1 MATVAA
7 LMISGPKKRAS
18 VYRVTDKNAA
28 AEVVHRGRAFM
39 CKTKETRLID
49 VLSFDT
55 LESDRRYVPS
65 TWASGRVVCEAEYRQ
80 SSTETYVQSVL
91 TR

>member
-7 LMISGPKKRAS
+7 LMISGPKKGAS
-18 VYRVTDKNAA
+18 VYRVTDQNAA
-28 AEVVHRGRAFM
+28 AEVVYADARS

-55 LESDRRYVPS
+55 LDVGLS
-65 TWASGRVVCEAEYRQ
+65 
-80 SSTETYVQSVL
+80 
-91 TR
+91 